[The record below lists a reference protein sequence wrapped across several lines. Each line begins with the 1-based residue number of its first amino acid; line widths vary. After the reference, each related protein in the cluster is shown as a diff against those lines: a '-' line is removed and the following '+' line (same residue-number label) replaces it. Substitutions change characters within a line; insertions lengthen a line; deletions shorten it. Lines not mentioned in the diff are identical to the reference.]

1 MASIKI
7 AGLTKRYGESTIID
21 QLDLDIAEGEFV
33 TLLGPSGCGKT
44 TTLRCIAGLED
55 PEAGLIQIGS
65 TTVYSGEYR
74 TSVPPERRDIGMMFQ
89 SYALWPHLDVG
100 GNVAFPLKRRKVSRA
115 DIVDRVRDA
124 LKIVDLAGFE
134 DRPINSL
141 SGGQQQRVALARTIV
156 AEPRVLLFDEPLSNL
171 DAALRE
177 TMRAELR
184 RVHDRIGTTSI
195 YVTHDQTE
203 AITLSDRVV
212 VMNGGR
218 VEQDSTPREL
228 YERPRT
234 RFVAGFVGIEN
245 FLRAALVGSAEGA
258 RAVRIEGTDATVA
271 LPPDI
276 HVALDPA
283 APALIAFR
291 AQGADIRPRNLA
303 NGGALIGT
311 VKQRTYVGDG
321 YQYRIGTP
329 AGDLALR
336 SASDRDTS
344 VRGIALGDEV
354 DIVIRPEHVVV
365 LPHVTPA

>member
-7 AGLTKRYGESTIID
+7 AGLTKRYGASTIID

-55 PEAGLIQIGS
+55 PDGGVIQIGAA
-65 TTVYSGEYR
+65 TVYNKVDR

-115 DIVDRVRDA
+115 DIADRVRDA
-124 LKIVDLAGFE
+124 LKIVDLTGFE

-177 TMRAELR
+177 SMRAELR

-218 VEQDSTPREL
+218 IEQDATPQDL
-228 YERPRT
+228 YERPKT
-234 RFVAGFVGIEN
+234 RFVAGFVGIDN
-245 FLRAALVGSAEGA
+245 FLRGALVVDADGS
-258 RAVRIEGTDATVA
+258 RAVRIEGTDASVT
-271 LPPDI
+271 LPPGTP
-276 HVALDPA
+276 VAVGAP
-283 APALIAFR
+283 APALVAFR
-291 AQGADIRPRNLA
+291 AQGAEIRRRDTATSNS
-303 NGGALIGT
+303 LIGT
-311 VKQRTYVGDG
+311 IKQRTYIGDG
-321 YQYRIGTP
+321 YQYKIRTS

-336 SASDRDTS
+336 TSGRDASALQ
-344 VRGIALGDEV
+344 IAPGDEV
-354 DIVIRPEHVVV
+354 EVIVRPEHVVV
-365 LPHVTPA
+365 LPHAATA